1 MGHGITSR
9 GVQERRPYYDKG
21 SFRRP
26 IDGQKRW
33 TFLGAAFA
41 ST

>member
-1 MGHGITSR
+1 MESR
-9 GVQERRPYYDKG
+9 SEAFIERRPYCDKG
-21 SFRRP
+21 LSRRP

-33 TFLGAAFA
+33 TFLDTAFA